1 MNTKTPYLITDD
13 SIKFNYKELKLNDK
27 KYQKILGNLLEI
39 NKNTTSELFSYLSNF
54 NKDLNSFLTKQD
66 IERILNNAD
75 FKIQLNPDIEH
86 IKIEEELK
94 NTKNNIDDFF
104 SKIKSCELLNK
115 EQIQDWKKE
124 YR

>member
-66 IERILNNAD
+66 IEIILNNAD

-115 EQIQDWKKE
+115 EQIQD
-124 YR
+124 